1 VLFRS
6 PGAASDRDVIFL
18 ERVAK
23 GDEKVPSAEVL
34 KGIKKRVESKIARLE
49 SSFKQDV
56 KSLESAS
63 KGSPDLEFAFKF
75 LSGAEQTPTSAPVT
89 LKPFPK

>member
-1 VLFRS
+1 MAKQL
-6 PGAASDRDVIFL
+6 PGASSDRDVIFL
-18 ERVAK
+18 DRVAK
-23 GDEKVPSAEVL
+23 GDEKVPSVEVL
-34 KGIKKRVESKIARLE
+34 MGIRKRVESKIDRLE
-49 SSFKQDV
+49 ASFKKDV

-75 LSGAEQTPTSAPVT
+75 LSGAEQPTTSAPVT